1 MQVESTNINT
11 NELNKIKEGLI
22 NQYKS
27 DSDNSDSSSEFSAN
41 SESDKSTT
49 KSKKSKKSDKTI
61 SIYKVRL
68 DKLEQRVHYM
78 KLDIVNKDIE
88 IEELKIK
95 VINHDKNEL
104 LFKNIHFLFDRLD
117 NAITVLNDKINN
129 RQENPDY
136 IKELVFL
143 ETNKEL
149 CLKTEEKYKN
159 YLNNDVCPLFN
170 NKKYINDSVIQLY
183 NMKNIEMIKIHTNI
197 ENKINTIKDKLNK
210 RSDDYS
216 FHYLICCIA
225 FFIAFVYY
233 YFK

>member
-27 DSDNSDSSSEFSAN
+27 DSDKSDSSSEFSA
-41 SESDKSTT
+41 SYESYKSTT
-49 KSKKSKKSDKTI
+49 KSKKSKKSNKTI

-88 IEELKIK
+88 IEELKTK

-129 RQENPDY
+129 HPDNPDY

-143 ETNKEL
+143 ETTLEL
-149 CLKTEEKYKN
+149 CIKTEEKYKN
-159 YLNNDVCPLFN
+159 YLNNDVCPLFK
-170 NKKYINDSVIQLY
+170 NKKYIRDSVIQLY
-183 NMKNIEMIKIHTNI
+183 NMKNIEMIKINTNI
-197 ENKINTIKDKLNK
+197 INKINTIKNKLNK
-210 RSDDYS
+210 PNDYAY
-216 FHYLICCIA
+216 HYVICCIA